1 MNVNDKKFSLDSN
14 LLYLDNEYN
23 DIYSMNYI
31 IPDLLEDD
39 SLDVDEQIELKK
51 SSHNCL
57 SKYW

>member
-57 SKYW
+57 SKY